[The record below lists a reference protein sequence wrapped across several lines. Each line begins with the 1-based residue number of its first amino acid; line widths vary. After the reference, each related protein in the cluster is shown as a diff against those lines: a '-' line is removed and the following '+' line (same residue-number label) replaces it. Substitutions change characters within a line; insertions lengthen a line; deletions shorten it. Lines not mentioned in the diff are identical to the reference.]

1 MYNGKIT
8 YEVTILYEISK
19 EKTSEKI
26 LSLLKELNI
35 LNMQRQFHYNTD
47 ETNKDKIKSEINDCI
62 NKNLFLYIK
71 HQMVFVTSLKKLFL
85 LKLLLKY
92 TL

>member
-19 EKTSEKI
+19 EKTSEKV

-62 NKNLFLYIK
+62 NKNLLIYKTTGGFCYKFKEIISIK
-71 HQMVFVTSLKKLFL
+71 AIT
-85 LKLLLKY
+85 
-92 TL
+92 

>member
-19 EKTSEKI
+19 EKTSEKV

-62 NKNLFLYIK
+62 NKNFLIFKTPGGFCYKFKEIISIK
-71 HQMVFVTSLKKLFL
+71 AIT
-85 LKLLLKY
+85 
-92 TL
+92 

>member
-19 EKTSEKI
+19 EKTSEKV

-35 LNMQRQFHYNTD
+35 LNVQRQFHYNTD

-62 NKNLFLYIK
+62 NKNLLIYKTPNGFCYKFKEIISIK
-71 HQMVFVTSLKKLFL
+71 AIT
-85 LKLLLKY
+85 
-92 TL
+92 